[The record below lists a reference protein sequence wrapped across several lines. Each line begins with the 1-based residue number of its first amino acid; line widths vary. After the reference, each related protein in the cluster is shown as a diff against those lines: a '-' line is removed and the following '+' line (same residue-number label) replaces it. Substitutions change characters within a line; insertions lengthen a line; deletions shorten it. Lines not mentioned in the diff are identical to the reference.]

1 MSPSAPS
8 ADPTARL
15 ARQIALAALVVA
27 NIAVAV
33 LAFRDDHGYQFL
45 LFVYGAETIVIA
57 VLNLPKMLIVATTR
71 PRPQVGAKQALS
83 GIVGVLIGLWIYAVA
98 LGFLL
103 MLAFVGAGMLGWA
116 FDFDARSGRAL
127 QLPEGEGLSTA
138 TAAWAVGLLAMSH
151 LVSFV
156 ANFLVRGEFRSASL
170 VLLLVQPFL
179 RTGLL
184 IALVIIGAILG
195 AAKPAIAAATLFTA
209 LLVVVKIASD
219 VIAHQAERAR
229 LQPNVARSGRVRR
242 PR

>member
-1 MSPSAPS
+1 MANV
-8 ADPTARL
+8 
-15 ARQIALAALVVA
+15 VVA
-27 NIAVAV
+27 A
-33 LAFRDDHGYQFL
+33 LAFRDDHGYQL
-45 LFVYGAETIVIA
+45 LLLVYGAETLVIA
-57 VLNLPKMLIVATTR
+57 VLNLPKMLIVAATR
-71 PRPQVGAKQALS
+71 LRPQVGLKQALS
-83 GIVGVLIGLWIYAVA
+83 GVVGVLIGLLIYATA
-98 LGFLL
+98 LGLLL
-103 MLAFVGAGMLGWA
+103 MLAFIGAGMLGWA
-116 FDFDARSGRAL
+116 FDFDARTGRAL

-184 IALVIIGAILG
+184 VALVIIGAILG

-229 LQPNVARSGRVRR
+229 LQPGVAHAGRVRR